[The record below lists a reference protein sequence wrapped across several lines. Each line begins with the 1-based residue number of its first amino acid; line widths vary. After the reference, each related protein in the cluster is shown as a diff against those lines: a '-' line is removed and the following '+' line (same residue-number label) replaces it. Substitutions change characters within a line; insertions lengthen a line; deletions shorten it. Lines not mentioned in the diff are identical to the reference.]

1 MDKIE
6 QAVETEVGN
15 APMESRQA
23 HLPEKL
29 WNELHTLFKEN
40 GRQAARQNKIVG
52 HETTARR
59 KESMVRSFR
68 ELRGLGY
75 KLESVFNLQHRH
87 ILALT
92 KHWEERKLSASTL
105 ANRISC
111 LRLLAKWIGKPGM
124 IQKSVDFVSDPNLVR
139 RQQAATEDKSW
150 SAKGV
155 DAKAMI
161 RLVEEY
167 DWRVGLQLKLMLAF
181 GLRMQEAV
189 MFRPIQ
195 ADLEFAIRV
204 RDGTK
209 GGRERVFRFETEW
222 QRKLLDYAKTKVTSP
237 NQSIAHPD
245 MNLKQAKRRFYYVCE
260 KFGVTK
266 RHLNVTAHGLRAEHL
281 CDLYEAVAGVPAPV
295 RSANLAF
302 DLNQATHDLARMR
315 VSQEAG
321 HARLAISSAYI
332 GARRLPKESP
342 TEIAKKRRLRELI
355 AKEELDQCERRELV
369 GLIPHSEVVG
379 HADA

>member
-6 QAVETEVGN
+6 QEVTAANGKVKAV
-15 APMESRQA
+15 QA

-29 WNELHTLFKEN
+29 WNELYTLFKN
-40 GRQAARQNKIVG
+40 NARQAARQSKIVG

-59 KESMVRSFR
+59 KESITRSLR

-75 KLESVFNLQHRH
+75 KLESVYNLQQRH
-87 ILALT
+87 VFALT
-92 KHWEERKLSASTL
+92 KYWEARQLSASTL
-105 ANRISC
+105 ANRLSC
-111 LRLLAKWIGKPGM
+111 LRLLATWIGKPGM
-124 IQKSVDFVSDPNLVR
+124 IQKSVDFVSHPNLVR

-155 DAKAMI
+155 DAMALI
-161 RLVEEY
+161 RLVEEF
-167 DWRVGLQLKLMLAF
+167 DWRTGLQLKLMLAF
-181 GLRMQEAV
+181 GMRMLEAV

-195 ADLEFAIRV
+195 ADLEVVIRV

-209 GGRERVFRFETEW
+209 GGRERVLRVETEW
-222 QRKLLDYAKTKVTSP
+222 QRRLLEYAKTKVSSP

-260 KFGVTK
+260 KFGITK
-266 RHLNVTAHGLRAEHL
+266 RDLEVTSHGLRAENL
-281 CDLYEAVAGVPAPV
+281 CDKYEEVAGVPAPV

-302 DLNQATHDLARMR
+302 DLDKATHDLARMR
-315 VSQEAG
+315 VSQQAG
-321 HARLAISSAYI
+321 HARLAISNAYI

-342 TEIAKKRRLRELI
+342 DEVAKQRRLRELI
-355 AKEELDQCERRELV
+355 AKGELDQCERQEFV
-369 GLIPHSEVVG
+369 DLIPPFQGAGQAET
-379 HADA
+379 